1 MPHAVDPNR
10 AAQHGSVVMRL
21 LDEIFPLVEGFY
33 VDLHKNPEL
42 SHSEHRTASG
52 VAEWLT
58 RTGYE
63 VHKGVGGTGVV
74 GILRNGPG
82 PTVMLRADMDALPVE
97 ERTGLPYASTARAT
111 DGEGRDVPV
120 MHACGHDAHTACLV
134 GAADLL
140 SETREEWTG
149 TVMVVAQPAEET
161 LDGAQ
166 AMLDDGLY
174 ERFGR
179 PDVILGQHLGP
190 QPAGLIS
197 HRAGVILGAAD
208 SYRVRIYG
216 EGGHASQPHT
226 TIDPVLVAAHI
237 VTRLQGVVSR
247 EISPSEMAVLTVG
260 RIQAGTKANIIPD
273 EAYLE
278 VNTRALNDNVARQ
291 LEAAIERIVRAEAA
305 ASGATREP
313 EVERFEGAG
322 ITVNDPTSTAEVAAA
337 HHAYFGDDY
346 VIHLPDPFPGTE
358 DFSCFGLPADPQ
370 PIPYVFWFVG
380 ATPHDV
386 WEAAPGDTP
395 YEKMGNVPS
404 NHSPYFAPSREPTLR
419 AGLAA
424 ITVAALSYLG
434 SERSAPPAPEAA
446 PMGGTYQGHPFDA
459 APEPVGDPFPVHD
472 APPPAGEPVGAPDD
486 SYGPPPAAPQQSTDP
501 YGPPPAETTAPAESF
516 GPPPGDSAPANP
528 FGPPPGEQ
536 ASPSGYGPIPADAPP
551 ADSYDQ
557 PARSYGPPMG
567 EPYAPRAEP
576 SAPPEAND
584 AYDSAFLASSW
595 PEPGQEDPAKSTH
608 DADMDAV
615 IGAQDEELREEWRS
629 EKAEES
635 TLSADMAAFLDD
647 DPHGPPPQG
656 PPPQGPPHG
665 QPSGPAFGGPPP
677 RGDAHQAPPPGPDDD
692 LPDSEYRL

>member
-1 MPHAVDPNR
+1 VETVPHAVDPNR

-63 VHKGVGGTGVV
+63 VHKGIGGTGVV

-111 DGEGRDVPV
+111 DDEGNDVPV

-174 ERFGR
+174 DRFGR

-197 HRAGVILGAAD
+197 HRAGVILGAAA
-208 SYRVRIYG
+208 SYRVRIFG

-237 VTRLQGVVSR
+237 VTRLQGVVAR

-278 VNTRALNDNVARQ
+278 INTRALNDNIAHR

-313 EVERFEGAG
+313 EIERFEGAG

-404 NHSPYFAPSREPTLR
+404 NHSPFFAPAREPTLR

-434 SERSAPPAPEAA
+434 DERATPPESVPAASAAPLGGAHQEPAYDHGTEAA
-446 PMGGTYQGHPFDA
+446 RGPFA
-459 APEPVGDPFPVHD
+459 AHD
-472 APPPAGEPVGAPDD
+472 APPPAGDPVGGPAD
-486 SYGPPPAAPQQSTDP
+486 SYGPPPAAPRPTTDP
-501 YGPPPAETTAPAESF
+501 YGAPPADRPAPAEPFGPPADSYGPPAESY
-516 GPPPGDSAPANP
+516 
-528 FGPPPGEQ
+528 GPPPGE
-536 ASPSGYGPIPADAPP
+536 PYAPP
-551 ADSYDQ
+551 ADTGAQAQ
-557 PARSYGPPMG
+557 P
-567 EPYAPRAEP
+567 
-576 SAPPEAND
+576 ND

-595 PEPGQEDPAKSTH
+595 PEPGQDDPAKSTH
-608 DADMDAV
+608 DADMEAV

-635 TLSADMAAFLDD
+635 TQSADMAAFLDD
-647 DPHGPPPQG
+647 GPQGSPQGPPQG
-656 PPPQGPPHG
+656 PPPA
-665 QPSGPAFGGPPP
+665 QPSGPAYGGPPP
-677 RGDAHQAPPPGPDDD
+677 QGSAHQAPPPGPDDD

>member
-1 MPHAVDPNR
+1 METVPHAVDPDR

-21 LDEIFPLVEGFY
+21 LDELFPLVEGFY

-42 SHSEHRTASG
+42 SHAEQRTASG

-63 VHKGVGGTGVV
+63 VHKGIGGTGVV

-82 PTVMLRADMDALPVE
+82 PTVMLRADMDALPLE
-97 ERTGLPYASTARAT
+97 EKTGLPYASTTRAPDE
-111 DGEGRDVPV
+111 DGVEVPV

-140 SETREEWTG
+140 SETRDEWAG
-149 TVMVVAQPAEET
+149 TVMIVAQPAEET

-166 AMLDDGLY
+166 AMLADGLY
-174 ERFGR
+174 DRFGR

-197 HRAGVILGAAD
+197 HRAGIILGASRA
-208 SYRVRIYG
+208 YRVRVHG

-226 TIDPVLVAAHI
+226 TVDPVVIAANI

-260 RIQAGTKANIIPD
+260 RLQAGTKANIIPD

-278 VNTRALNDNVARQ
+278 INTRALNDNVADQ
-291 LEAAIERIVRAEAA
+291 LESAIERIVRAEAA
-305 ASGATREP
+305 ASGAEREP
-313 EVERFEGAG
+313 DIEMFVSCGVTR
-322 ITVNDPTSTAEVAAA
+322 NDATCSAEVAAA
-337 HHAYFGDDY
+337 HHAYFGEDY
-346 VIHLPDPFPGTE
+346 VIHLPDPSPGTE
-358 DFSCFGLPADPQ
+358 DFNYFGLPGDPQ

-404 NHSPYFAPSREPTLR
+404 NHSPFFAPAREPTLR

-434 SERSAPPAPEAA
+434 ADGARGGASSAPAGAAFPGPAP
-446 PMGGTYQGHPFDA
+446 DA
-459 APEPVGDPFPVHD
+459 VHEPRAVAGDPVDPF
-472 APPPAGEPVGAPDD
+472 GGAPAR
-486 SYGPPPAAPQQSTDP
+486 GETAPQQADP
-501 YGPPPAETTAPAESF
+501 LSDPLS
-516 GPPPGDSAPANP
+516 DP
-528 FGPPPGEQ
+528 FGPPQGLPAPGGR
-536 ASPSGYGPIPADAPP
+536 PSHA
-551 ADSYDQ
+551 
-557 PARSYGPPMG
+557 GPP
-567 EPYAPRAEP
+567 EP
-576 SAPPEAND
+576 ND

-595 PEPGQEDPAKSTH
+595 PDPAEDPAKSTY

-615 IGAQDEELREEWRS
+615 MGAQDDELRDEWRS
-629 EKAEES
+629 GKAEES
-635 TLSADMAAFLDD
+635 TLSTDMASILDD
-647 DPHGPPPQG
+647 DGVPQGPPQG
-656 PPPQGPPHG
+656 PPAGP
-665 QPSGPAFGGPPP
+665 SYGGPPP
-677 RGDAHQAPPPGPDDD
+677 RGSAHHAPPPHGPDDD
-692 LPDSEYRL
+692 LPDAEYRL

>member
-1 MPHAVDPNR
+1 
-10 AAQHGSVVMRL
+10 MRL

-97 ERTGLPYASTARAT
+97 ERTGLPYASTTRAT
-111 DGEGRDVPV
+111 DDEGKEVPV

-140 SETREEWTG
+140 SESREEWTG

-208 SYRVRIYG
+208 SYRVRVFG

-322 ITVNDPTSTAEVAAA
+322 ITVNDPACTAEVAAA

-404 NHSPYFAPSREPTLR
+404 NHSPFFAPSREPTLR

-434 SERSAPPAPEAA
+434 SERSAPAAEAP
-446 PMGGTYQGHPFDA
+446 PMGGAYQDQSYDA

-472 APPPAGEPVGAPDD
+472 APPPAEQV
-486 SYGPPPAAPQQSTDP
+486 PAD
-501 YGPPPAETTAPAESF
+501 SF
-516 GPPPGDSAPANP
+516 GPPPGDPAP
-528 FGPPPGEQ
+528 
-536 ASPSGYGPIPADAPP
+536 PSGYGPVPADAPP
-551 ADSYDQ
+551 ADSYDP

-567 EPYAPRAEP
+567 EPYEPR
-576 SAPPEAND
+576 PESGAAQDSND

-608 DADMDAV
+608 EADMDAV
-615 IGAQDEELREEWRS
+615 IGEQDEELREEWRS

-635 TLSADMAAFLDD
+635 TLSADMAAILDD
-647 DPHGPPPQG
+647 DPQGPPQG

>member
-1 MPHAVDPNR
+1 VETVPHAVDPDR

-21 LDEIFPLVEGFY
+21 LDELFPLVEGFY

-42 SHSEHRTASG
+42 SHAEQRTASG

-82 PTVMLRADMDALPVE
+82 PTVMLRADMDALPLE
-97 ERTGLPYASTARAT
+97 EKTGLPYASTARALDA
-111 DGEGRDVPV
+111 DGVEVPV

-140 SETREEWTG
+140 SETRDEWAG
-149 TVMVVAQPAEET
+149 TVMIVAQPAEET

-166 AMLDDGLY
+166 AMLADGLY
-174 ERFGR
+174 DRFGR

-197 HRAGVILGAAD
+197 HRAGIILGASRA
-208 SYRVRIYG
+208 YRVRVHG

-226 TIDPVLVAAHI
+226 TVDPVVIAANI

-260 RIQAGTKANIIPD
+260 KLHAGTKANIIPD

-278 VNTRALNDNVARQ
+278 INTRALNDNVADQ
-291 LEAAIERIVRAEAA
+291 LEASIERIVRAEAA

-313 EVERFEGAG
+313 DVEMFISCGVTR
-322 ITVNDPTSTAEVAAA
+322 NDATSSAEVAAA

-346 VIHLPDPFPGTE
+346 VIHLPDPSPGTE
-358 DFSCFGLPADPQ
+358 DFNYFGLPGDPQ

-404 NHSPYFAPSREPTLR
+404 NHSPFFAPAREPTLR

-434 SERSAPPAPEAA
+434 SDNGRSGASAVPAGVSFPGPAPTGD
-446 PMGGTYQGHPFDA
+446 PVDPLGGTPARGEG
-459 APEPVGDPFPVHD
+459 APSQADPF
-472 APPPAGEPVGAPDD
+472 
-486 SYGPPPAAPQQSTDP
+486 SDP
-501 YGPPPAETTAPAESF
+501 LS
-516 GPPPGDSAPANP
+516 DP
-528 FGPPPGEQ
+528 FGPPPGQ
-536 ASPSGYGPIPADAPP
+536 SATAGQPSHSGLP
-551 ADSYDQ
+551 
-557 PARSYGPPMG
+557 
-567 EPYAPRAEP
+567 EP
-576 SAPPEAND
+576 ND

-595 PEPGQEDPAKSTH
+595 PEPPEDPAKSTY

-615 IGAQDEELREEWRS
+615 MGAQDEELRNEWRS
-629 EKAEES
+629 GKAEES
-635 TLSADMAAFLDD
+635 TLSADMASILDD
-647 DPHGPPPQG
+647 DGVPQAPPQAPPAG
-656 PPPQGPPHG
+656 P
-665 QPSGPAFGGPPP
+665 SYGGPPP
-677 RGDAHQAPPPGPDDD
+677 RGSAHHAPPPPGPDDD
-692 LPDSEYRL
+692 LPDAEYRL

>member
-1 MPHAVDPNR
+1 METVPHAVDPNR

-97 ERTGLPYASTARAT
+97 ERTGLPYASTAHAT
-111 DGEGRDVPV
+111 DDEGKEVPV

-140 SETREEWTG
+140 SESREEWTG

-166 AMLDDGLY
+166 AMIDDGLY

-208 SYRVRIYG
+208 SYRVRVFG

-404 NHSPYFAPSREPTLR
+404 NHSPFFAPSREPTLR

-434 SERSAPPAPEAA
+434 SERSAPPAADAA
-446 PMGGTYQGHPFDA
+446 PMGGAYEGRSYDA
-459 APEPVGDPFPVHD
+459 GPEPVGDPFPVD
-472 APPPAGEPVGAPDD
+472 APPPADAP
-486 SYGPPPAAPQQSTDP
+486 AQ
-501 YGPPPAETTAPAESF
+501 AESF
-516 GPPPGDSAPANP
+516 GPPPGESAPANP

-536 ASPSGYGPIPADAPP
+536 APPSGYGPVPADAPP

-557 PARSYGPPMG
+557 PPRSYGPPMG
-567 EPYAPRAEP
+567 EPYAPRAETGGQ
-576 SAPPEAND
+576 EAND

-595 PEPGQEDPAKSTH
+595 PDPDQEDPAKSTH

-635 TLSADMAAFLDD
+635 TLSADMAAILDD
-647 DPHGPPPQG
+647 DPQGPPHGQDPQGPPQG

>member
-1 MPHAVDPNR
+1 MEAVPHAVDPNR
-10 AAQHGSVVMRL
+10 AAQHGNAVMRL

-42 SHSEHRTASG
+42 SHAEHRTASG

-82 PTVMLRADMDALPVE
+82 PTVMLRADMDALPLE
-97 ERTGLPYASTARAT
+97 EKTGLPYASTARAVDA
-111 DGEGRDVPV
+111 DGTEVPV

-140 SETREEWTG
+140 SESREEWAG
-149 TVMVVAQPAEET
+149 TVMVVAQPGEES

-166 AMLDDGLY
+166 AMLADGLFD
-174 ERFGR
+174 RFGR

-197 HRAGVILGAAD
+197 HRAGVILGASS
-208 SYRVRIYG
+208 SYRVRVHG
-216 EGGHASQPHT
+216 EGGHASQPNT
-226 TIDPVLVAAHI
+226 TVDPVVIAANI
-237 VTRLQGVVSR
+237 VTRLQSVVSR
-247 EISPSEMAVLTVG
+247 EVSPSEMAVLTVG

-278 VNTRALNDNVARQ
+278 INTRALNTNVSAQ

-313 EVERFEGAG
+313 EIERFQDAG
-322 ITVNDPTSTAEVAAA
+322 VTFNDPQSTADVAAA

-346 VIHLPDPFPGTE
+346 VIHLPDPSPATE
-358 DFSCFGLPADPQ
+358 DFSYFGLPGDPQ

-404 NHSPYFAPSREPTLR
+404 NHSPFFSPAREPTLR

-434 SERSAPPAPEAA
+434 SDNQRTGAPAGGAYQSGPGAPATDASGAGAPGADPSGPDFPRSDVPVPDLPHTDLPGPDFQGPAPGDRPAS
-446 PMGGTYQGHPFDA
+446 PPSDA
-459 APEPVGDPFPVHD
+459 HAGPQAGSPADPL
-472 APPPAGEPVGAPDD
+472 
-486 SYGPPPAAPQQSTDP
+486 GPPPSGAPVSGSPDFP
-501 YGPPPAETTAPAESF
+501 GASSGGPERREH
-516 GPPPGDSAPANP
+516 
-528 FGPPPGEQ
+528 
-536 ASPSGYGPIPADAPP
+536 
-551 ADSYDQ
+551 
-557 PARSYGPPMG
+557 RS
-567 EPYAPRAEP
+567 
-576 SAPPEAND
+576 EAND
-584 AYDSAFLASSW
+584 AYDSAYLASSW
-595 PEPGQEDPAKSTH
+595 SAPDEDRSSTTQE
-608 DADMDAV
+608 ADMDAV
-615 IGAQDEELREEWRS
+615 MESQDGERRG

-635 TLSADMAAFLDD
+635 TLSADMAALLEENDF
-647 DPHGPPPQG
+647 PQGPSGPPQGPPSGPAYGGPPPQG
-656 PPPQGPPHG
+656 
-665 QPSGPAFGGPPP
+665 S
-677 RGDAHQAPPPGPDDD
+677 AHDAPPPGADDER
-692 LPDSEYRL
+692 PDSDYRL

>member
-1 MPHAVDPNR
+1 METVPHAVDPNR

-74 GILRNGPG
+74 GVLRNGPG

-97 ERTGLPYASTARAT
+97 ERTGLPYASTAHAT
-111 DGEGRDVPV
+111 DDEGKEVPV

-140 SETREEWTG
+140 SETRSEWAG

-208 SYRVRIYG
+208 SYRVRIFG

-260 RIQAGTKANIIPD
+260 RIHAGTKANIIPD

-291 LEAAIERIVRAEAA
+291 LESAIERIVRAEAA

-313 EVERFEGAG
+313 EIERFEGAG

-404 NHSPYFAPSREPTLR
+404 NHSPFFAPSREPTLR

-434 SERSAPPAPEAA
+434 SERSAPAQGAA
-446 PMGGTYQGHPFDA
+446 PAGGAYQGQAFDGGQ
-459 APEPVGDPFPVHD
+459 EPAGDPFPVHD
-472 APPPAGEPVGAPDD
+472 APPPVGEPVSVPED
-486 SYGPPPAAPQQSTDP
+486 SYGPPPEGPRSSTDP
-501 YGPPPAETTAPAESF
+501 YGPPPAEPSAPAESF
-516 GPPPGDSAPANP
+516 GPPPGDAAPANP
-528 FGPPPGEQ
+528 FG
-536 ASPSGYGPIPADAPP
+536 SPSADQGGYGPRPGEAPP
-551 ADSYDQ
+551 ADSYDR
-557 PARSYGPPMG
+557 PAHSYGPPMG
-567 EPYAPRAEP
+567 EAYAPPAE
-576 SAPPEAND
+576 SGAPQEAND

-595 PEPGQEDPAKSTH
+595 PEPGQEDAAKSTH

-647 DPHGPPPQG
+647 DPQGASPQG

-665 QPSGPAFGGPPP
+665 QPSGPAYGGPPP